1 MTAPA
6 AEKAHVVD
14 FDVYDP
20 ALAVPVDVMQRRI
33 AELRDLHPVVWSTA
47 HGGHWVVTG
56 YEEVHEVLRDHVTYS
71 SWPNNLLLKDAGNPM
86 LPIELDPPDHTA
98 FRQALQ
104 PLFAPGRM
112 KALEDQVRD
121 VVNDLIDDFG
131 PRGEVEFVSEFAHE
145 LPARVFLALMGWPLE
160 DAPLFTEHTDTIVL
174 GSPGG
179 TQEESTAAA
188 FEATMALAGYFAGVI
203 VQRREAGL
211 ASGDITDEI
220 IRTPIALSSGSREL
234 TDEELCNM
242 FFLLAVAGLHTVQ
255 GSLAWGLM
263 HLAATPEQR
272 EQIIEDDSLIPDAV
286 EEILRLEAAVSM
298 GRRATVDTTLG
309 GVEIKQDDQVLCIL
323 AAANRDGREFEDPD
337 AVQIDRSPNRHL
349 SFGSGAH
356 RCIGSHLARLELR
369 IAFEEIHRRIP
380 DYAIDTTKDTVS
392 HSSQVRGVAKLPL
405 TFTPES

>member
-1 MTAPA
+1 
-6 AEKAHVVD
+6 
-14 FDVYDP
+14 
-20 ALAVPVDVMQRRI
+20 MQQRI
-33 AELRDLHPVVWSTA
+33 AELRAKHPVVWSTA

-56 YEEVHEVLRDHVTYS
+56 YEEVHEVLRDHATYS

-104 PLFAPGRM
+104 PLFAPARM
-112 KALEDQVRD
+112 KALEDRIRD
-121 VVNDLIDDFG
+121 VVDELLDGFAS
-131 PRGEVEFVSEFAHE
+131 RGSVEFVSEFAHE

-174 GSPGG
+174 GVPGG
-179 TQEESTAAA
+179 TQEESMAAA
-188 FEATMALAGYFAGVI
+188 FEATMALAGYFAGV
-203 VQRREAGL
+203 VAQRREAGL

-220 IRTPIALSSGSREL
+220 IKTPIALQDGTREL

-242 FFLLAVAGLHTVQ
+242 FFLLAIAGLHTVQ

-263 HLAATPEQR
+263 HLAATPDQR
-272 EQIIEDDSLIPDAV
+272 QQIIDDSSLIPDAV

-298 GRRATVDTTLG
+298 GRRATVDTTLA
-309 GVEIKQDDQVLCIL
+309 GVDIKAGDQVLCIL
-323 AAANRDGREFEDPD
+323 SAANRDGREFEDPD
-337 AVQIDRSPNRHL
+337 EVQIERSPNRHL

-356 RCIGSHLARLELR
+356 RCIGSHLARIELR

-380 DYAIDTTKDTVS
+380 DYAIDTTQQTVS

-405 TFTPES
+405 IFTPEA